1 VPQRSSSAGHALQQ
15 PSAVALASEQPPANT
30 EDEPEFPRRQDS
42 IGATGMSSFVKSAPT
57 PEDLAAAAV
66 PEAEADGSASDSDCN
81 VAADGDPV
89 TADCGTRGAAAAESG
104 DDSGSLCWHNAEGQ
118 ADAGS
123 AVAANMASNGAGASE
138 AAEPG
143 SAEATEDFADTAAAA
158 AEATDAQARVQSDTE
173 ADAAG
178 AANATRS
185 RTADA
190 EEHPQGG
197 VDTAATSNDTT
208 ASRGETASLAAA
220 EANDGCGELPRVD
233 GAMAA
238 PNADAGVFS
247 PAASQEAAN
256 QEAPV
261 EDILAAA
268 NAAISDARA
277 LTLPGQQGSG
287 VLGDGSDAAKSPA
300 AFSAQ
305 AYAAADRS
313 PALRQQQGDY
323 AGDGDAD
330 APADILAAANAAISD
345 ARALTLPG
353 EQDSRSF
360 GGGSGGTAVLHSD
373 AKTGAAADRP
383 ASDDGNAD
391 AAEDTV
397 AAEPCAATAA
407 QELQEPQ
414 SQPDMGDGWTAANDE
429 DAAEPAQAS
438 TLELRL
444 VDAPV
449 LEERDDLEPTTDDA
463 SAAEKDAAAVE
474 SASSAA
480 SAQEL
485 DDDGASTPSAAAMC
499 QDDDAE
505 GGSMCG
511 GEMTLAEPE
520 PEAYGSQAAA
530 DGSESSHGEEEA
542 GSDSALSENGDAA
555 DGADVGSALEPAAAT
570 SIGGGDMDGEADAG
584 ATAAEQASSDEE
596 Y

>member
-1 VPQRSSSAGHALQQ
+1 
-15 PSAVALASEQPPANT
+15 
-30 EDEPEFPRRQDS
+30 
-42 IGATGMSSFVKSAPT
+42 MSSVVESAPT
-57 PEDLAAAAV
+57 PEDVAAAAV
-66 PEAEADGSASDSDCN
+66 PEAEADGSASDGDCN

-104 DDSGSLCWHNAEGQ
+104 DDGGSLCWRNVEGQ
-118 ADAGS
+118 ANAGS
-123 AVAANMASNGAGASE
+123 AVAANTPSNGAGASE

-158 AEATDAQARVQSDTE
+158 AEAKDAQAQVQEADTE
-173 ADAAG
+173 ADESAAG

-197 VDTAATSNDTT
+197 VDTAAASNDTT
-208 ASRGETASLAAA
+208 ASRGETVSLTAARTLP
-220 EANDGCGELPRVD
+220 EADDGCGELPRVD

-238 PNADAGVFS
+238 PNADAGVFT

-261 EDILAAA
+261 GDILAAA

-323 AGDGDAD
+323 AGDGDAA

-345 ARALTLPG
+345 ARALMLPG

-360 GGGSGGTAVLHSD
+360 AGGSGGTAALHSH

-383 ASDDGNAD
+383 ASASLQADSPADDGNAD

-407 QELQEPQ
+407 KELQELQ
-414 SQPDMGDGWTAANDE
+414 SQPDMGDGWTAAKDE
-429 DAAEPAQAS
+429 DAAEPADGQAS
-438 TLELRL
+438 ILEPRL

-449 LEERDDLEPTTDDA
+449 LEERDDLEPTADDA
-463 SAAEKDAAAVE
+463 SAAVE

-480 SAQEL
+480 SALEL
-485 DDDGASTPSAAAMC
+485 DDDGVSTPSAAATC
-499 QDDDAE
+499 QDDNAE

-520 PEAYGSQAAA
+520 PEVYGSQAAA
-530 DGSESSHGEEEA
+530 DGYESSHGEEA
-542 GSDSALSENGDAA
+542 GGSDSALSEDGDAA
-555 DGADVGSALEPAAAT
+555 DGADVGNALEPAAAT
-570 SIGGGDMDGEADAG
+570 SIGGGGMHGEADAG
-584 ATAAEQASSDEE
+584 ATAAEQASSDED